1 MIFYKPWDNT
11 NQSSSRYILSTGEVN
26 RWMCW
31 PTATYNPFLLVD
43 RSKYLLRY
51 SPFVILSLCLQK
63 CRAPS
68 SSYIDR
74 PDLARNSDPPV
85 DHRRNRTRT
94 PHPPSN
100 SVISTHRKEGVIN
113 VRVNNETSCKY
124 FANKWRLAFNWFAVK
139 FKKSMTLEQ
148 FSWRWFKRNA
158 IIWWQSNMIHVETA
172 SRYSTSTTT
181 INALEAGR
189 TWPYCLSLTNLMMTP
204 VHLLLLLLLNWLLT
218 YERSIDRSFESWT
231 KWTARVLNC
240 LRMVPEASK

>member
-94 PHPPSN
+94 PHPPSS

-158 IIWWQSNMIHVETA
+158 IICGDN
-172 SRYSTSTTT
+172 
-181 INALEAGR
+181 R
-189 TWPYCLSLTNLMMTP
+189 TWSMLKRHRGIRHQQQQSMHWRQVGRDHIVYRWTNWWWLQFIYCCCCYWIDCWPTKDR
-204 VHLLLLLLLNWLLT
+204 W
-218 YERSIDRSFESWT
+218 IDRLSHGQSEPRGCS
-231 KWTARVLNC
+231 TA
-240 LRMVPEASK
+240 